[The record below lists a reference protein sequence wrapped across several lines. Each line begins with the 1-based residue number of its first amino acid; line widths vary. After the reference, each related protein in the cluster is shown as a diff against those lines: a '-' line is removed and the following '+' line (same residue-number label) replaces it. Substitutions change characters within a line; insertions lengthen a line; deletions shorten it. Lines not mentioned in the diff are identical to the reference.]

1 MKINR
6 DDSQIFIEPE
16 QRRMASARQGR
27 DCSFAHPFFPDELFH
42 YLRNC
47 APLQSGTPCQIC
59 TRERLAGADQL
70 QHDIPVDSSRSFAGR
85 KLNIGQIDVANAFDI
100 LSVLQLFLSRK
111 LPGTRPAR
119 DVKIMRRSLRSG
131 QWSEKVRYGVC
142 SFPPIPQKARNGW
155 GTRHPDD
162 LTNPSLALVTAA
174 SCTNSEKTII
184 P

>member
-42 YLRNC
+42 DLRNC
-47 APLQSGTPCQIC
+47 APLQSGTPCQI
-59 TRERLAGADQL
+59 RARKRLAGADQL

-111 LPGTRPAR
+111 PLRTRSA
-119 DVKIMRRSLRSG
+119 VASG
-131 QWSEKVRYGVC
+131 QLSVVRNSAIWGLLV
-142 SFPPIPQKARNGW
+142 PTRMILPI
-155 GTRHPDD
+155 HP
-162 LTNPSLALVTAA
+162 LLL
-174 SCTNSEKTII
+174 
-184 P
+184 